1 MDLHV
6 SRWERATTA
15 NEAQEERRWCSA
27 GIGCCCSGTS
37 LLFRHSSSGAC
48 WQYWLKRPLIR
59 HQLKALL
66 LLLCSH
72 RLLLL
77 LFQHQ
82 LLLLPMLLLQ
92 YELKRPLLLCQL
104 FRHWLT
110 LISWGRSLCGIKTWL
125 ASGRSRLELPT
136 LIRSKI
142 KWGVKLS
149 TAYSCKKYVLSLNV
163 TRATSPPR
171 KTPELFAI

>member
-1 MDLHV
+1 MTDVYGLARVQVGESHNG
-6 SRWERATTA
+6 ER
-15 NEAQEERRWCSA
+15 SA
-27 GIGCCCSGTS
+27 GRKALLLCRHRVLLLRHELKRPLLLCQ
-37 LLFRHSSSGAC
+37 LFRHSSSGAC

-72 RLLLL
+72 RLLPL
-77 LFQHQ
+77 LFQHR
-82 LLLLPMLLLQ
+82 LLLLPMMLLQ
-92 YELKRPLLLCQL
+92 HELKRPLLLCQL

-149 TAYSCKKYVLSLNV
+149 TAYGFL
-163 TRATSPPR
+163 
-171 KTPELFAI
+171 